1 MNDAEIEEG
10 KTLQLKAV
18 IQPEDAIDQTLQWTS
33 SDNTVALVNQQGLV
47 RALKKGKAKIYV
59 TSVATGIKDSC
70 LITVKYIDVSEVH
83 LSHQKAEMKIRETF
97 TLTATISPAN
107 ATQKGVVWSS
117 SNEYVA
123 SVTSEGVVHALNAG
137 ETVITVSTISGDK
150 KATCELTVKEW
161 VTVVPKL
168 EVSGTDIMIVFE
180 QIDEATSYE
189 LSLYKYVGNEGIL
202 VRTYVTDAE
211 GKITSELKSGSY
223 NSSPKMLHFSFTD
236 LDPKTAYAVKL
247 VAIKESGKK
256 KEELYTFT
264 TKPISTTV
272 GNMTMDD
279 ANRRAYYHQGKLYLK
294 QMNGY
299 RCSIVCMEGRIADV
313 WEEKHDDA
321 TRIIRL
327 PAGIYTFTAIKGHDR
342 FIHKFVV
349 K

>member
-1 MNDAEIEEG
+1 M
-10 KTLQLKAV
+10 
-18 IQPEDAIDQTLQWTS
+18 
-33 SDNTVALVNQQGLV
+33 
-47 RALKKGKAKIYV
+47 
-59 TSVATGIKDSC
+59 
-70 LITVKYIDVSEVH
+70 
-83 LSHQKAEMKIRETF
+83 
-97 TLTATISPAN
+97 
-107 ATQKGVVWSS
+107 
-117 SNEYVA
+117 
-123 SVTSEGVVHALNAG
+123 
-137 ETVITVSTISGDK
+137 
-150 KATCELTVKEW
+150 KEW

-168 EVSGTDIMIVFE
+168 EVSGTDIKIVFE

-342 FIHKFVV
+342 FSHKFVV